1 MSFQVIFSLAINRL
15 IICDGKLL
23 KPWIYQFVFRFVCL
37 LFCCSFLFYCFL
49 FCFLFFYALR
59 PQAIVVIFTRPV
71 SIVYILH
78 WIRRS

>member
-37 LFCCSFLFYCFL
+37 FVVLLFIFVLLLLFLG
-49 FCFLFFYALR
+49 FFYALR
-59 PQAIVVIFTRPV
+59 PQAIVVSFTRPV